1 MKNIFYL
8 VAAFFCLTFTISS
21 CSEDGDWENV
31 NGGQFGFTVNRDASF
46 IEKAV
51 GESNQFKFNVVT
63 NYDFA
68 TIPMKFKFTTDLNGV
83 LKLNGQVLNPNQEYT
98 LTNKDNI
105 FDYAGNAQG
114 LHKVVFTVTN
124 DKNVTKEEV
133 FEFKYTL
140 SDFALTFVGGTG
152 DIYQGDETTYTH
164 KITPSNPQNTNGYEI
179 RFDNYSGEIK
189 LNGVPA
195 QLGQFY
201 AIPNINNFAIGLIT
215 SQIGQTDFTYTIKN
229 VNSTKPYT
237 IQQTILARKIL
248 IESANPSSLNVMPN
262 TPMTLTG
269 IIKKVP
275 TTGNSTIKYKTW
287 VSAATNNQMN
297 GLSTTNNVYVDYSLG
312 GNGSFTIP
320 FNAVQTGTYTL
331 NIQAKDEYGNES
343 DIKSF
348 NIVVGF
354 PLTFTIPVNA
364 TFNFIRVASGNNYSY
379 TLIDFARTFT
389 VKADPAK
396 ISSIQYTLTYLFAGQ
411 PKTHVFNDVINLQ
424 NEVLYQ
430 NESYPSLN
438 SVGFNTNTSAI
449 SNAKLKVKVTAND
462 GTTIEQEINASIN
475 YN

>member
-8 VAAFFCLTFTISS
+8 IATFFCLSFTINS

-31 NGGQFGFTVNRDASF
+31 NGGQFGFNINRDASF

-68 TIPMKFKFTTDLNGV
+68 TIPMKFKFSSSLNGE
-83 LKLNGQVLNPNQEYT
+83 LKLNGQVLVTNTEYP
-98 LTNKDNI
+98 LTNKENI
-105 FDYAGNAQG
+105 FEYKG
-114 LHKVVFTVTN
+114 LEDGTHKLTFNVTN
-124 DKNVTKEEV
+124 DKGASKEEI
-133 FEFKYTL
+133 FNFKYTL

-179 RFDNYSGEIK
+179 RFDNYNGQIK
-189 LNGVPA
+189 LNGIPA
-195 QLGQFY
+195 QVGQFY
-201 AIPNINNFAIGLIT
+201 PIPNINNFAIGLIT

-237 IQQTILARKIL
+237 IQQTIIARKIL
-248 IESANPSSLNVMPN
+248 IESANPSALNVMPN

-275 TTGNSTIKYKTW
+275 TTGNSIIKYKTW
-287 VSAATNNQMN
+287 ISAATNNQMN
-297 GLSTTNNVYVDYSLG
+297 GISTTNNVYVDYSLG

-320 FNAVQTGTYTL
+320 FKAVQTGTYTL
-331 NIQAKDEYGNES
+331 NIQAKDEFGNES

-354 PLTFTIPVNA
+354 PLTFTVPVSA
-364 TFNFIRVASGNNYSY
+364 TFNFQRIAVGNNYSY
-379 TLIDFARTFT
+379 TLLDFARTFT

-396 ISSIQYTLTYLFAGQ
+396 ISSIQYTLSYVFAGQ
-411 PKTHVFNDVINLQ
+411 PKTHVFNDLINLQ

-430 NESYPSLN
+430 NNTYPALN
-438 SVGFNTNTSAI
+438 AVGFNNNTNAI
-449 SNAKLKVKVTAND
+449 SEAKLKVKITAND

>member
-1 MKNIFYL
+1 MKKLIYIL
-8 VAAFFCLTFTISS
+8 LAVFCLSITINS
-21 CSEDGDWENV
+21 CQEDGNWEDV
-31 NGGQFGFTVNRDASF
+31 NGGQFGFSVKRDANF

-51 GESNQFKFNVVT
+51 GETNQFKFNIEA

-68 TIPMKFKFTTDLNGV
+68 TIPMKFKFTTDLSGV

-105 FDYAGNAQG
+105 FEYTGNVEG
-114 LHKVVFTVTN
+114 SHKVSFVVSNT
-124 DKNVTKEEV
+124 KNVTKEEV

-140 SDFALTFVGGTG
+140 SDFSLTYVGGSG
-152 DIYQGDETTYTH
+152 EIYQGDETTYIH
-164 KITPSNPQNTNGYEI
+164 KITPSNPQNTSGYEV
-179 RFDNYSGEIK
+179 RFDTYNGQIK

-195 QLGQFY
+195 QIGQFY
-201 AIPNINNFAIGLIT
+201 PIPNVNNFAIGLIT
-215 SQIGQTDFTYTIKN
+215 SHIGQTDFTYTIKN

-248 IESANPSSLNVMPN
+248 IESANPSALNVMPN

-287 VSAATNNQMN
+287 ISAATNNQMN
-297 GLSTTNNVYVDYSLG
+297 GISTTNNVYVDYSLG

-331 NIQAKDEYGNES
+331 NVQAKDEFGNES

-354 PLTFTIPVNA
+354 PLTFTVPVSA
-364 TFNFIRVASGNNYSY
+364 TFKFLRVAGGNNYSY

-396 ISSIQYTLTYLFAGQ
+396 ISSIQYTLTYVFAGQ
-411 PKTHVFNDVINLQ
+411 TKTHVFTDVINLQ

-430 NESYPSLN
+430 NETYQALN
-438 SVGFNTNTSAI
+438 AVGFNNNTNAI
-449 SNAKLKVKVTAND
+449 SDAKLKVKVTAND
-462 GTTIEQEINASIN
+462 GTTIEQEINATVN